1 MGGRHSISVAG
12 LSLADGPVRTG
23 EDLSIASEQIGWVH
37 IELNNKVAAYGAGDL
52 IEGVVLLRLKDNA
65 HYNGTKS
72 TLTL

>member
-12 LSLADGPVRTG
+12 ISLADELVRAPD
-23 EDLSIASEQIGWVH
+23 DLSLSKDTVGWVH

-52 IEGVVLLRLKDNA
+52 IEGVVLMRLKHNS
-65 HYNGTKS
+65 HFNGTKS